1 MAIIIELTPGLRN
14 AQPPTPRYRHI
25 LRIANRQLSVKFP
38 RKTISPG
45 KEYNPGPNF

>member
-25 LRIANRQLSVKFP
+25 LRPANRQVPAQSQFP
-38 RKTISPG
+38 NQGIQSRP
-45 KEYNPGPNF
+45 